1 MSRIDGYNFY
11 QQALINQ
18 QTMANEI
25 AGSKDG
31 KRDPRIPQNSS
42 NEEAAIY
49 EQAVAQKPV
58 TYSNPTIGVKKNEHA
73 DIMSTLSD
81 AAKKLLD
88 ELKEKYGKDTDF
100 IIANFS
106 TEEEA
111 QSLMAQ
117 GKKEYTVLIDPELL
131 EQMAADE
138 SVKEKYMNE
147 IDAAKG
153 QMKSMMEDLGDDADK
168 IESIGISV
176 GADGTIS
183 YFAQLKEASDK
194 RSEEIQDGLKE
205 RRENAKAER
214 KEKEEERLKEHLK
227 KTTEENDKKSKMS
240 DEKPQYVTATSIE
253 ELLEKIRGL

>member
-88 ELKEKYGKDTDF
+88 ELKKKKTIWLKQ
-100 IIANFS
+100 II
-106 TEEEA
+106 
-111 QSLMAQ
+111 
-117 GKKEYTVLIDPELL
+117 KKSRI
-131 EQMAADE
+131 
-138 SVKEKYMNE
+138 
-147 IDAAKG
+147 
-153 QMKSMMEDLGDDADK
+153 LGDFSNEPLCK
-168 IESIGISV
+168 CI
-176 GADGTIS
+176 
-183 YFAQLKEASDK
+183 
-194 RSEEIQDGLKE
+194 
-205 RRENAKAER
+205 
-214 KEKEEERLKEHLK
+214 
-227 KTTEENDKKSKMS
+227 
-240 DEKPQYVTATSIE
+240 
-253 ELLEKIRGL
+253 